1 MRALVL
7 AGCAAG
13 LVGSLLSGALLR
25 GEDAIA
31 AQPATSPAPGTNRAT
46 TAVARTDG
54 GWVQRNAAFNARAKA
69 GHEKGDIGVI
79 FIGDSITEGW
89 EENGKAV
96 WAASYEKRHAVNF
109 GIGGDRTE
117 HVLWRVGHGNLDG
130 LAKPEKGSAPK
141 LVVLMIGTNNTGS
154 DSAEEIAEGIGADV
168 QAIRGKL
175 PETPVLLL
183 GVFPRGQKAEDPARA
198 KIGEINRRAGKLAEG
213 KKVVFLDFGSKL
225 VEKDG
230 TISAEIMP
238 DFLHLSAKGY
248 QIWADAT
255 EAKMKEMLG
264 ER

>member
-1 MRALVL
+1 MRAFVL
-7 AGCAAG
+7 TGCAAG
-13 LVGSLLSGALLR
+13 LVGALLPGALLG
-25 GEDAIA
+25 GEAA
-31 AQPATSPAPGTNRAT
+31 MGAQPATSPAPGTNHAT
-46 TAVARTDG
+46 AAVARTDG
-54 GWVQRNAAFNARAKA
+54 GWVQRNAAFNARAKV

-79 FIGDSITEGW
+79 FIGDSITQGW
-89 EENGKAV
+89 EENGKGV

-117 HVLWRVGHGNLDG
+117 HVLWRVEHGNLDG

-154 DSAEEIAEGIGADV
+154 DSAEDIAEGIGADV
-168 QAIRGKL
+168 HAIREKL

-183 GVFPRGQKAEDPARA
+183 GVFPRGQKADDPLRA
-198 KIGEINRRAGKLAEG
+198 KIAEINRRAEKLADG
-213 KKVVFLDFGSKL
+213 KRVVFLDFGSKL

-248 QIWADAT
+248 QIWADAI
-255 EAKMKEMLG
+255 EAKVKEMMG
-264 ER
+264 EK